1 MLCQPTLLLGGLLLL
16 ATMTT
21 ARQRV
26 SAGSRRRNIHRVQHG
41 QCSYTFVLPEPDL
54 CQLAPEALGGSNS
67 LQRDLPGSRVPD
79 LRAQRAQR
87 VSQLE
92 KLLENNTQWLLKVQ
106 LGLCGGLAGG
116 QETALLSGGT
126 SRDVH
131 PKTKGLGLYVAQSL
145 WDVGSREGLG

>member
-21 ARQRV
+21 ARQRG
-26 SAGSRRRNIHRVQHG
+26 SATSRRRNIHRVQHG

-54 CQLAPEALGGSNS
+54 CQLAPEDLGGSNS
-67 LQRDLPGSRVPD
+67 LQRDLPGSRVPMAD

-116 QETALLSGGT
+116 QETALLSGGA

-131 PKTKGLGLYVAQSL
+131 SKTEGPGLYVA
-145 WDVGSREGLG
+145 